1 MVKRHLRNVI
11 RMNAG
16 EVAKKA
22 NVGKDTLR
30 YYEKLGLISDPPR
43 DTNGYR
49 NYSSSVLEEL
59 RFIKLGQSVGF
70 TLSEIKPA
78 IPFLANPKPG
88 CPLLSQAIDS
98 QIERVN
104 MKIADLEQSKATLE
118 RWRDKLHERR

>member
-1 MVKRHLRNVI
+1 
-11 RMNAG
+11 MNAG

-22 NVGKDTLR
+22 EVGKDTLR
-30 YYEKLGLISDPPR
+30 YYEKMGLISEPPR

-49 NYSSSVLEEL
+49 NYPNSVLEEL

-70 TLSEIKPA
+70 TLNEIKPA

-88 CPLLSQAIDS
+88 CPLLSEAIDN

-104 MKIADLEQSKATLE
+104 SKISELKQSKITLE
-118 RWRDKLHERR
+118 RWRSKLLEQSNQSLVVADQA